1 MQKDTVCWIFAT
13 VYWIW
18 ALPLWVICEPIHYP
32 VYMDLM
38 ISEIRMNFTRTF
50 QKLLLHTFSHP
61 RVGGILFTPFTIYI
75 QVHTRMYI
83 NTAALHCTLKNLNK
97 HFKNFLKISLYFKFS
112 AKTMVESGA
121 GKHNSDPG
129 ATDTQHCT
137 LNLVFSLFAFGYLRN
152 AALSPSE
159 SQQFSS
165 WTPPP
170 HVVLICSAE
179 LFSLQEGK
187 NN

>member
-1 MQKDTVCWIFAT
+1 MFWAFLKKCNKYGVGSLFFLCFLAVEYMQKDTVCWIFAT

-32 VYMDLM
+32 VYMDSM

-61 RVGGILFTPFTIYI
+61 GVPHLFTPFTIYI

-97 HFKNFLKISLYFKFS
+97 HFKNFLKIRLYFKFS
-112 AKTMVESGA
+112 AKTMVESGSGNIIRIRA
-121 GKHNSDPG
+121 QRIRSTEH
-129 ATDTQHCT
+129 
-137 LNLVFSLFAFGYLRN
+137 
-152 AALSPSE
+152 
-159 SQQFSS
+159 
-165 WTPPP
+165 
-170 HVVLICSAE
+170 
-179 LFSLQEGK
+179 
-187 NN
+187 

>member
-1 MQKDTVCWIFAT
+1 MLTFAMMFTPVFLCFLAVKYMQYAEYLLQYCILNMGIAT
-13 VYWIW
+13 LGY
-18 ALPLWVICEPIHYP
+18 LWTYCIHYP

-61 RVGGILFTPFTIYI
+61 GVPHLFTPFTIYI

-129 ATDTQHCT
+129 ATDTQHWT
-137 LNLVFSLFAFGYLRN
+137 LNLVFSLFAFG
-152 AALSPSE
+152 
-159 SQQFSS
+159 
-165 WTPPP
+165 
-170 HVVLICSAE
+170 
-179 LFSLQEGK
+179 
-187 NN
+187 